1 MANFVNLLLS
11 KPLKNMFSP
20 IMIKKAKA
28 HVSHYIRMLYWSREL
43 DDLIVN
49 CSEKVQ
55 KYFIEL
61 DNFLKDF

>member
-1 MANFVNLLLS
+1 
-11 KPLKNMFSP
+11 
-20 IMIKKAKA
+20 MIKKAKA
-28 HVSHYIRMLYWSREL
+28 HVSGHVSHYIRMLYWSTEL
-43 DDLIVN
+43 DDLMVN